1 MNMPAKKG
9 ARSRPALGARLVR
22 ASRQAAA
29 IASGEAAPGTY
40 RVHLPDEIDARAIR
54 LRKGLS
60 QSEFARSFGVPRRT
74 LQDWEQGRR
83 IPDATSRAFLRV
95 IDREPAAVKRALAG

>member
-1 MNMPAKKG
+1 MPTKKG
-9 ARSRPALGARLVR
+9 TRRRPALGARLVR
-22 ASRQAAA
+22 AARQAEA
-29 IASGEAAPGTY
+29 IATGKADPRTY
-40 RVHLPDEIDARAIR
+40 RVYLPEEIDARAIR

-60 QSEFARSFGVPRRT
+60 QAEFARTFGVPRRT

-83 IPDATSRAFLRV
+83 IPDATIRAFLRA

>member
-1 MNMPAKKG
+1 MPTKKVD
-9 ARSRPALGARLVR
+9 RRRPALGARLVR
-22 ASRQAAA
+22 AARQAKA
-29 IASGEAAPGTY
+29 IASGEADPKAY
-40 RVHLPDEIDARAIR
+40 RVHLPDEIDAKAIR

-60 QSEFARSFGVPRRT
+60 QAEFARAFGVPRRT

-83 IPDATSRAFLRV
+83 IPDAATQAFLRV